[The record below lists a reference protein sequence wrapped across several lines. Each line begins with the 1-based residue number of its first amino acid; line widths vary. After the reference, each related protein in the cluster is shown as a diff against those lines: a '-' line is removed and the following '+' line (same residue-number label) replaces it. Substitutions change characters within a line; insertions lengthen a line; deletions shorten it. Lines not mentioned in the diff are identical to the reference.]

1 MDMTH
6 PSGQHAIAS
15 WIGGYVA
22 AQNRAIESVPVAAI
36 AAVADLVRRAGVEG
50 RRIFV
55 CGNGGNAA
63 NAAHFATDL
72 GKGASGVVA
81 RPFKV
86 LSLADNVAWM
96 TALGNDFSFDDVFVR
111 QLTNHAEPGDVLI
124 ISSVSGSSP
133 NLVSAMRW
141 GREHGLVTVAL
152 VGQNR
157 GGVAPLADYL
167 LVIDDPHYGRVED
180 AQMNILHM
188 ICYCIMEI
196 SDDTSGAAPPT
207 ASRTFAGESESPIA

>member
-6 PSGQHAIAS
+6 PSGQPALAA

-36 AAVADLVRRAGVEG
+36 AAVADLVRRAGVDG

-124 ISSVSGSSP
+124 VSSVSGSSP
-133 NLVSAMRW
+133 NLVAAARW
-141 GREHGLVTVAL
+141 AREHGIVTVAL
-152 VGQNR
+152 VGGKR
-157 GGVAPLADYL
+157 GTVAEHADHMI
-167 LVIDDPHYGRVED
+167 VVDDVHYGRVED
-180 AQMNILHM
+180 VQMNILHM
-188 ICYCIMEI
+188 LCYAFMELK
-196 SDDTSGAAPPT
+196 DD
-207 ASRTFAGESESPIA
+207 